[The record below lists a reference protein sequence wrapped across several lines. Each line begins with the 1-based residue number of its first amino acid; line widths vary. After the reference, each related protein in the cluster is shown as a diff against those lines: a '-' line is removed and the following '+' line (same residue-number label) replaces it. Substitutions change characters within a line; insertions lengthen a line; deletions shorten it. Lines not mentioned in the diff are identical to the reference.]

1 MPQVA
6 VLMGSDS
13 DLETLRP
20 GLSALES
27 FGIEFEVRVISA
39 HRAPRVL
46 GEFVAGASAR
56 GIKVFIAAAGGA
68 AHLPGVIA
76 AMTTLPVIGVP
87 IPTQTAQSLDSILSI
102 LSMPSGVPVAT
113 MAVGSAGATN
123 AAVLAAQILALSD
136 ETVARKVRDHKVK
149 LEKGVLEKDARVQ
162 DQFRR
167 KQP

>member
-13 DLETLRP
+13 DLETLKS
-20 GLSALES
+20 GISTLES
-27 FGIEFEVRVISA
+27 FGIAFEVRVISA

-46 GEFVAGASAR
+46 SDFIAGAPGR
-56 GIKVFIAAAGGA
+56 GVKVFIAAAGGA

-87 IPTQTAQSLDSILSI
+87 IPTQTVQSLDSILSI

-113 MAVGSAGATN
+113 MAAGPAGATN

-136 ETVARKVRDHKVK
+136 ERLAQKIREHKAK
-149 LEKGVLEKDARVQ
+149 LEQGVLEKDARVQ

-167 KQP
+167 K